1 MRIIKYLFLLVL
13 LSLVALSIFIAT
25 QKGEFNIERSKIIN
39 CSKSSVY
46 NYIND
51 YKNWED
57 FGSWMTDDPE
67 IKITYAE
74 KTFGPGAS
82 YKWEGN
88 DGNGEMKTLFVKEND
103 SISQKM
109 VFNDSPSSI
118 NWSFKDTIGGTKVT
132 WRTKGKMGFL
142 FKIYAALKGGPN
154 KIIGDMYEKSL
165 NNLDKALDYEVN
177 TYSVKENGL
186 VKRPT
191 IYYLGQTLTCEIDKV
206 SKNTKIVIPKIT
218 TFCEQNSID
227 INGKPFIIYHTVDLI
242 KKITKV
248 TISLP
253 IAKEIFIS
261 PGSDI
266 SSGKFEANQ
275 AVKTTLY
282 GDYSHIQKAMD
293 KTNAYL
299 NTKQLKADPSIAYI
313 QIFAIDK
320 NEVKNASK
328 WVTEFYIP
336 LLPVATPTPVATQ
349 PRAPSTVTQ
358 ERTATTTSNVREEE
372 TSVNAIAPVTRQPL
386 KINKPVINKVA
397 PKTVQPVEQ
406 KEEESEF

>member
-1 MRIIKYLFLLVL
+1 MRIIKYLFLLAL

-39 CSKSSVY
+39 SSKSSVY

-51 YKNWED
+51 YQNWED

-109 VFNDSPSSI
+109 VFNESTSSV

-142 FKIYAALKGGPN
+142 FKIYAALKGGPD

-165 NNLDKALDYEVN
+165 DNLDKALDYEIN
-177 TYSVKENGL
+177 TYSIKENGL

-191 IYYLGQTLTCEIDKV
+191 VYYLGQTLTCEIGKV
-206 SKNTKIVIPKIT
+206 SKNAKIVIPQIT
-218 TFCEQNSID
+218 TFCEENSIE

-266 SSGKFEANQ
+266 SSGKLEANE
-275 AVKTTLY
+275 AVKTTLN
-282 GDYSHIQKAMD
+282 GDYSHIQKAID
-293 KTNAYL
+293 KANAYL
-299 NTKQLKADPSIAYI
+299 NAKQLKADPSIAYI
-313 QIFAIDK
+313 QSFVSDK

-328 WVTEFYIP
+328 WVTEIYIP
-336 LLPVATPTPVATQ
+336 LLAVATPAPIVPQQQAATTVA
-349 PRAPSTVTQ
+349 Q
-358 ERTATTTSNVREEE
+358 ERTATTTTNTREEVK
-372 TSVNAIAPVTRQPL
+372 TVNTIAPVTRQPL
-386 KINKPVINKVA
+386 KVVKPVIKKVA
-397 PKTVQPVEQ
+397 PKTVQPVE